1 MVDATNKLVLNYN
14 DIPAMPN
21 VMVKA
26 LNVIKDEASGINDLA
41 DVMCYDQA
49 LTTQVLRLVNSA
61 YYGFAQ
67 QITSI
72 NKALPLLGMD
82 QAKNI
87 IITFAMKPMLT
98 SRGGKAL
105 WEHSI
110 RAAIGAEYLA
120 REFKIMDPSEAF
132 VIGFLHDIGKMVLT
146 VKNSMVYKKVVE
158 LVEKGANIIDVENM
172 FFGSNHADVGFL
184 LAKKW
189 QLPIVVING
198 IKYHHQPQQSS
209 MANFVY
215 LIYIAD
221 ILGQEQ
227 DKDVVLDPEIMKNSN
242 IQLDD
247 VQLYREI
254 IMNKANTLL
263 ASLSK

>member
-1 MVDATNKLVLNYN
+1 MDTTNKLILNYN

-26 LNVIKDEASGINDLA
+26 LNVIKDEASGLNDLA

-49 LTTQVLRLVNSA
+49 LTAQVLKLVNSA

-72 NKALPLLGMD
+72 NKALPLLGME

-98 SRGGKAL
+98 SRGGKEL

-110 RAAIGAEYLA
+110 RTAVGCEHLA
-120 REFKIMDPSEAF
+120 KEFKLMDPSEAF
-132 VIGFLHDIGKMVLT
+132 VIGFLHDIGKIVLN
-146 VKNSMVYKKVVE
+146 VKNPIVYKKVVD
-158 LVEKGANIIDVENM
+158 LVVKGANILDVENM
-172 FFGSNHADVGFL
+172 FFGTNHCDVGFL

-189 QLPIVVING
+189 QLPIIVING
-198 IKYHHQPQQSS
+198 IKYHHNPQNSS
-209 MANFVY
+209 MANFAYIV
-215 LIYIAD
+215 YIAD
-221 ILGQEQ
+221 KIAQNTKLEVQ
-227 DKDVVLDPEIMKNSN
+227 LDSEIMKNSN
-242 IQLDD
+242 IQIDNFD
-247 VQLYREI
+247 ACREAI
-254 IMNKANTLL
+254 LSKASILL
-263 ASLSK
+263 ASLSR

>member
-1 MVDATNKLVLNYN
+1 MDTPNKLILNYN

-26 LNVIKDEASGINDLA
+26 LNVIKDEGSGLNDLA

-49 LTTQVLRLVNSA
+49 LTTQVLKLVNSA

-72 NKALPLLGMD
+72 GKALPLLGMD

-98 SRGGKAL
+98 ARGGKAM

-110 RAAIGAEYLA
+110 RTAVGCEHLA
-120 REFKIMDPSEAF
+120 KEFKLMDSSDAF
-132 VIGFLHDIGKMVLT
+132 VIGFLHDIGKIVLN
-146 VKNSMVYKKVVE
+146 VKNPVVYRKIEEFVN
-158 LVEKGANIIDVENM
+158 KGANVLDVENM
-172 FFGSNHADVGFL
+172 FFGTNHSDVGFL

-189 QLPIVVING
+189 QLPVVVNNA
-198 IKYHHQPQQSS
+198 IKYHHNPQNSS
-209 MANFVY
+209 MANFAYIV
-215 LIYIAD
+215 YIAD
-221 ILGQEQ
+221 KLAQ
-227 DKDVVLDPEIMKNSN
+227 DKKKPIELDEEIMKNSN
-242 IQLDD
+242 IQIDNPEA
-247 VQLYREI
+247 YKETI
-254 IMNKANTLL
+254 HNKADVLL
-263 ASLSK
+263 ASLAR

>member
-1 MVDATNKLVLNYN
+1 METTNKLILNYN

-26 LNVIKDEASGINDLA
+26 LNVIKDEGSGLNDLA

-72 NKALPLLGMD
+72 NKALPLIGMD

-98 SRGGKAL
+98 SRGGKDM

-110 RAAIGAEYLA
+110 RSAVACEYLA
-120 REFKIMDPSEAF
+120 KEFKVMDSSDAF
-132 VIGFLHDIGKMVLT
+132 VIGFLHDIGKIVLNM
-146 VKNSMVYKKVVE
+146 KNQMVYKKVID
-158 LVEKGANIIDVENM
+158 LVNRGANILEVENM
-172 FFGSNHADVGFL
+172 FFGTNHCDVGFL

-189 QLPIVVING
+189 QLPVVVNNG
-198 IKYHHQPQQSS
+198 IKYHHNPQASS
-209 MANFVY
+209 MANFAYIV
-215 LIYIAD
+215 YIAD
-221 ILGQEQ
+221 KLAQARDE
-227 DKDVVLDPEIMKNSN
+227 DVVFDENMLKDSN
-242 IQLDD
+242 IKLDD
-247 VQLYREI
+247 VQAYRETI
-254 IMNKANTLL
+254 ITKAGILL
-263 ASLSK
+263 TSLAR

>member
-1 MVDATNKLVLNYN
+1 MDVTKKLILNYN

-26 LNVIKDEASGINDLA
+26 LNVIKDEGSGLNDLA

-49 LTTQVLRLVNSA
+49 LTAQVLKLVNSA

-72 NKALPLLGMD
+72 NKALPLLGME

-98 SRGGKAL
+98 SRGGRIL

-110 RAAIGAEYLA
+110 RAAVGCEYLA
-120 REFKIMDPSEAF
+120 KEFKIMDPAEAF
-132 VIGFLHDIGKMVLT
+132 VIGFLHDIGKIVLNM
-146 VKNSMVYKKVVE
+146 KNPVIYRKVNE
-158 LVEKGANIIDVENM
+158 LVDKGANIIDVENM
-172 FFGSNHADVGFL
+172 FFGTNHSDVGFL

-189 QLPIVVING
+189 KLPIVVING
-198 IKYHHQPQQSS
+198 IKYHHQPQLSS
-209 MANFVY
+209 MSNFVY
-215 LIYIAD
+215 IVYISD
-221 ILGQEQ
+221 MLTQNKNRKII
-227 DKDVVLDPEIMKNSN
+227 LDPAIMKNSN
-242 IQLDD
+242 IQISDPR
-247 VQLYREI
+247 LYREN
-254 IMNKANTLL
+254 IMTRAEILL
-263 ASLSK
+263 SSLSR

>member
-1 MVDATNKLVLNYN
+1 MDVTKKLILNYN

-26 LNVIKDEASGINDLA
+26 LSVIKDESSGLNDLA

-49 LTTQVLRLVNSA
+49 LTAQVLKLVNSA

-72 NKALPLLGMD
+72 NKALPLLGME

-110 RAAIGAEYLA
+110 RAAVGCEYLA
-120 REFKIMDPSEAF
+120 KEFSLMDPTEAF
-132 VIGFLHDIGKMVLT
+132 VIGFLHDIGKIVLNM
-146 VKNSMVYKKVVE
+146 KNPVIYRKVIE
-158 LVEKGANIIDVENM
+158 LVHKGANILDAENM
-172 FFGSNHADVGFL
+172 LFGTNHCDVGFL

-198 IKYHHQPQQSS
+198 IKYHHNPQASS
-209 MANFVY
+209 MSNFAYIVY
-215 LIYIAD
+215 VSDRLT
-221 ILGQEQ
+221 Q
-227 DKDVVLDPEIMKNSN
+227 DKDIAIKLDDEIMKNSN
-242 IQLDD
+242 ILISDP
-247 VQLYREI
+247 EI
-254 IMNKANTLL
+254 IRANILARASILL
-263 ASLSK
+263 SSLSR

>member
-1 MVDATNKLVLNYN
+1 MMDATSKLILNYN

-26 LNVIKDEASGINDLA
+26 LSVIKDEGSGLNDLA

-98 SRGGKAL
+98 TRGGKTL

-110 RAAIGAEYLA
+110 RAAVACEHIAK
-120 REFKIMDPSEAF
+120 EFKLMDPTEAF
-132 VIGFLHDIGKMVLT
+132 VIGFLHDIGKIVLNMKNPIIYRKVEDMVA
-146 VKNSMVYKKVVE
+146 KGAKVVD
-158 LVEKGANIIDVENM
+158 AENM
-172 FFGSNHADVGFL
+172 FFGANHCDVGFL

-198 IKYHHQPQQSS
+198 IKYHHNPQASS
-209 MANFVY
+209 MANFAY
-215 LIYIAD
+215 LVYIAN
-221 ILGQEQ
+221 ILTQERGSNT
-227 DKDVVLDPEIMKNSN
+227 VLDPEVMKNSN
-242 IQLDD
+242 IQIESPD
-247 VQLYREI
+247 VLRQTILSR
-254 IMNKANTLL
+254 ASLLL
-263 ASLSK
+263 ASLSR

>member
-1 MVDATNKLVLNYN
+1 MDVTKKLILNYN

-26 LNVIKDEASGINDLA
+26 LSVIKDEGSGLNDLA

-49 LTTQVLRLVNSA
+49 LTTQVLKLVNSA

-72 NKALPLLGMD
+72 SKALPLLGME

-98 SRGGKAL
+98 SRGGKVL

-110 RAAIGAEYLA
+110 RTAVGCEWLA
-120 REFKIMDPSEAF
+120 KQFKLMDPAEAF
-132 VIGFLHDIGKMVLT
+132 VIGFLHDIGKIVLNT
-146 VKNSMVYKKVVE
+146 KNPIVYRKVVE
-158 LVEKGANIIDVENM
+158 LVNKGANILDVENM
-172 FFGSNHADVGFL
+172 FFGTNHSDVGFL

-198 IKYHHQPQQSS
+198 IKYHHNPQASS
-209 MANFVY
+209 MSNFAYIV
-215 LIYIAD
+215 YIAD
-221 ILGQEQ
+221 KLTQ
-227 DKDVVLDPEIMKNSN
+227 DKTGEIELDDDVMKNSN
-242 IQLDD
+242 IEIEDPVAL
-247 VQLYREI
+247 REN
-254 IMNKANTLL
+254 IMNRASILL
-263 ASLSK
+263 SSLSK

>member
-1 MVDATNKLVLNYN
+1 MDTTNKLILNYN

-26 LNVIKDEASGINDLA
+26 LNVIKDEGSGLNDLA

-72 NKALPLLGMD
+72 NKALPLIGMD

-98 SRGGKAL
+98 SRGGKEM

-110 RAAIGAEYLA
+110 RTAVACEYLA
-120 REFKIMDPSEAF
+120 KEFKIMDSSDAF
-132 VIGFLHDIGKMVLT
+132 VIGFLHDIGKIVLNM
-146 VKNSMVYKKVVE
+146 KNQAVYKKVME
-158 LVEKGANIIDVENM
+158 LVERGANILDVENM
-172 FFGSNHADVGFL
+172 FFGTNHCDVGFL

-189 QLPIVVING
+189 QLPVVVNNG
-198 IKYHHQPQQSS
+198 IKYHHNPQFSS
-209 MANFVY
+209 MANFAYIVY
-215 LIYIAD
+215 VANKLA
-221 ILGQEQ
+221 QVKEE
-227 DKDVVLDPEIMKNSN
+227 DVVLDENIMKDSN
-242 IQLDD
+242 IKIDD
-247 VQLYREI
+247 ILAYR
-254 IMNKANTLL
+254 ATV
-263 ASLSK
+263 LSKAGILLSNLAK

>member
-1 MVDATNKLVLNYN
+1 MDVTNKLILNYN

-26 LNVIKDEASGINDLA
+26 LNVIKDEGSGLNDLA

-49 LTTQVLRLVNSA
+49 LTTQVLKLVNSA

-72 NKALPLLGMD
+72 NKALPLIGMD

-98 SRGGKAL
+98 SRGGKIL

-110 RAAIGAEYLA
+110 RAAVGCEYLA
-120 REFKIMDPSEAF
+120 KEFRLMDPSEAF
-132 VIGFLHDIGKMVLT
+132 VIGFLHDIGKIVLN
-146 VKNSMVYKKVVE
+146 VKNPAVYKKTVD
-158 LVEKGANIIDVENM
+158 LVAKGANIIDVENM
-172 FFGSNHADVGFL
+172 FFGTNHCDVGFL

-198 IKYHHQPQQSS
+198 IKYHHNPQSS
-209 MANFVY
+209 SMSNFAYIV
-215 LIYIAD
+215 YIAD
-221 ILGQEQ
+221 KMAQ
-227 DKDVVLDPEIMKNSN
+227 DIKREVQLDAGIMKNSN

-247 VQLYREI
+247 FNVYREAI
-254 IMNKANTLL
+254 LAKSEILL
-263 ASLSK
+263 ASLSR

>member
-1 MVDATNKLVLNYN
+1 MDSTKKFILNYN

-26 LNVIKDEASGINDLA
+26 LNVIKDEGSGLNDLA

-49 LTTQVLRLVNSA
+49 LTAQVLKLVNSA

-98 SRGGKAL
+98 SRGGRVL

-110 RAAIGAEYLA
+110 RAAVGCEYLA
-120 REFKIMDPSEAF
+120 QEFKIMDPAEAF
-132 VIGFLHDIGKMVLT
+132 VIGFLHDIGKIVLNM
-146 VKNSMVYKKVVE
+146 KNPIVYRRVTD
-158 LVEKGANIIDVENM
+158 LVNKGANILDVENM
-172 FFGSNHADVGFL
+172 FFGTNHSDVGFL

-189 QLPIVVING
+189 QLPIVVVNG
-198 IKYHHQPQQSS
+198 IKYHHQPQLSS
-209 MANFVY
+209 MSNFAYIV
-215 LIYIAD
+215 YIAD
-221 ILGQEQ
+221 KLTQ
-227 DKDVVLDPEIMKNSN
+227 DKSRGILLDPEIMKNSN
-242 IQLDD
+242 IEIGDPR
-247 VQLYREI
+247 LYREN
-254 IMNKANTLL
+254 IMSRAEILL
-263 ASLSK
+263 SSLAH

>member
-1 MVDATNKLVLNYN
+1 MDTTNKLILNYN

-26 LNVIKDEASGINDLA
+26 LNVIKDEASGLNDLA

-49 LTTQVLRLVNSA
+49 LTTQVLKLVNSA

-72 NKALPLLGMD
+72 NKALPLLGME

-98 SRGGKAL
+98 SRGGKEL

-110 RAAIGAEYLA
+110 RTAVGCEHLA
-120 REFKIMDPSEAF
+120 KEFKLMDPSEAF
-132 VIGFLHDIGKMVLT
+132 VIGFLHDIGKIVLN
-146 VKNSMVYKKVVE
+146 VKNPIVYKKAVD
-158 LVEKGANIIDVENM
+158 LVAKGANILDVENM
-172 FFGSNHADVGFL
+172 FFGTNHCDVGFL

-189 QLPIVVING
+189 QLPIIVING
-198 IKYHHQPQQSS
+198 IKYHHNPQSSS
-209 MANFVY
+209 MANFAYIV
-215 LIYIAD
+215 YIAD
-221 ILGQEQ
+221 KIAQNIKL
-227 DKDVVLDPEIMKNSN
+227 DVQLDPDIMKNSN
-242 IQLDD
+242 IQIDD
-247 VQLYREI
+247 YKACRETI
-254 IMNKANTLL
+254 LSKASILL
-263 ASLSK
+263 ASLSR

>member
-1 MVDATNKLVLNYN
+1 METTNKLILNYN
-14 DIPAMPN
+14 DIPVMPN

-26 LNVIKDEASGINDLA
+26 LNVIKDEGSGLNDLA

-72 NKALPLLGMD
+72 NKALPLIGMD

-98 SRGGKAL
+98 SRGGKDM

-110 RAAIGAEYLA
+110 RSAVACEYLA
-120 REFKIMDPSEAF
+120 KEFKVMDSSDAF
-132 VIGFLHDIGKMVLT
+132 VIGFLHDIGKIVLNM
-146 VKNSMVYKKVVE
+146 KNQMVYKKVID
-158 LVEKGANIIDVENM
+158 LVNRGANILEVENM
-172 FFGSNHADVGFL
+172 FFGTNHCDVGFL

-189 QLPIVVING
+189 QLPVVVNNG
-198 IKYHHQPQQSS
+198 IKYHHNPQASS
-209 MANFVY
+209 MANFAYIV
-215 LIYIAD
+215 YIAD
-221 ILGQEQ
+221 KLAQARDE
-227 DKDVVLDPEIMKNSN
+227 DVVFDENMLKDSN
-242 IQLDD
+242 IKLDD
-247 VQLYREI
+247 VQAYRETI
-254 IMNKANTLL
+254 ITKAGILL
-263 ASLSK
+263 TSLAR

>member
-1 MVDATNKLVLNYN
+1 MDTTNKLILNYN

-26 LNVIKDEASGINDLA
+26 LNVIKDEGSGLNDLA

-49 LTTQVLRLVNSA
+49 LTTQVLKLVNSA

-72 NKALPLLGMD
+72 NKALPLIGME

-98 SRGGKAL
+98 SRGGKEL

-110 RAAIGAEYLA
+110 RTAVGCEHLA
-120 REFKIMDPSEAF
+120 KEFKLMDPSEAF
-132 VIGFLHDIGKMVLT
+132 VIGFLHDIGKIVLN
-146 VKNSMVYKKVVE
+146 VKNPVVYKKAVD
-158 LVEKGANIIDVENM
+158 LVAKGANILDVENM
-172 FFGSNHADVGFL
+172 FFGTNHCDVGFL

-198 IKYHHQPQQSS
+198 IKYHHNPQSSS
-209 MANFVY
+209 MANFAYIV
-215 LIYIAD
+215 YIAD
-221 ILGQEQ
+221 KIAQNSKLE
-227 DKDVVLDPEIMKNSN
+227 VHLDPEVMKNSN
-242 IQLDD
+242 IELNDFEA
-247 VQLYREI
+247 YRETI
-254 IMNKANTLL
+254 LSKAAILL
-263 ASLSK
+263 ASLSR